1 VDETEIAIIGAGPH
15 GLAAA
20 AHLRRAGREC
30 RVFGDPMSFWRE
42 MPAGMVLRS
51 NWTATSIAAPDGP
64 LSLDRYCAAT
74 GAEFTTPVPLE
85 EFIGYGTW
93 VQRQVAPDVDR
104 RRVSQVERDA
114 GGFLLSMEDGDRV
127 RARRTVV
134 AAGIAPFVN
143 RPSLPREIPGSFS
156 SHTSEHRD
164 LSRFSGQDVLVVGGG
179 QSALESAALM
189 HESGARV
196 QVVTRS
202 DHINWLHG
210 GKYHRKLGRLAPLL
224 YAPTD
229 VGPMGLSKVVAK
241 PNLFRRLPRSVQ
253 DPLAYRAIRP
263 AGAAWLK
270 PRLEEVPLHLH
281 RRVSTA
287 RLSGTR
293 LVVELDDTT
302 SHVVDHVM
310 FGTGYRVDISR
321 YDFLSPQLLAQV
333 GRAHGYPLLGPGMES
348 TVPGL
353 HFLGAPGA
361 YSKGP
366 IMRFVSGSWF
376 GAESLTTFLS
386 SRRTAAPLPTAAVA
400 TGSIPA

>member
-30 RVFGDPMSFWRE
+30 CVFGDPMSFWRE

-51 NWTATSIAAPDGP
+51 NWTATSIAEPDGP

-85 EFIGYGTW
+85 DFIAYGTW
-93 VQRQVAPDVDR
+93 VQSHVAPDVDR
-104 RRVSQVERDA
+104 RKVSQVERAA
-114 GGFLLSMEDGDRV
+114 GGFLLSMDDGDRL

-143 RPSLPREIPGSFS
+143 RPPLPRDIPGSFS

-189 HESGARV
+189 YESGARV
-196 QVVTRS
+196 QVVARA

-210 GKYHRKLGRLAPLL
+210 GKYHRRLGRLAPLL

-229 VGPMGLSKVVAK
+229 VGPMGLSRLVAK
-241 PNLFRRLPRSVQ
+241 PNLFRRLPRSLQ

-281 RRVSTA
+281 RTVSTA

-302 SHVVDHVM
+302 SHMVDHVM

-333 GRAHGYPLLGPGMES
+333 DRAHGYPLLGPGMES

-376 GAESLTTFLS
+376 GAESLTTFLTA
-386 SRRTAAPLPTAAVA
+386 RTAARLPTATVA